1 MKILA
6 IDTTAVTATA
16 ALVEDGHILG
26 TYQQNGTLTHSRD
39 LIFAKFVFC

>member
-6 IDTTAVTATA
+6 IDTTAVTAAA

-26 TYQQNGTLTHSRD
+26 TYQQNGTLTHSETM
-39 LIFAKFVFC
+39 LNMV